1 MTTEKA
7 VIFLLIFHSCASFAD
22 DQEINESSLSIL
34 TKLIGKL
41 HITLSDLSNATLDAY
56 KQLMGLNF
64 LNDESTEGQDQRS
77 GEIHITTDKS
87 SGTTKKSYAD
97 VRLN

>member
-7 VIFLLIFHSCASFAD
+7 VIFLLIFHNCASFAD
-22 DQEINESSLSIL
+22 DQEMIESSLSIL

-41 HITLSDLSNATLDAY
+41 HITLSDLSNVTLGAY

-64 LNDESTEGQDQRS
+64 LNDDTEEDQDQRS
-77 GEIHITTDKS
+77 GEIDITTDKS
-87 SGTTKKSYAD
+87 SATTKNSYTD